1 MHCWHAKPM
10 GKGGVAAS
18 TRSSALATHARV
30 RALAP
35 SFVDD
40 TQATRKNVIGRPL
53 GLGGST
59 G

>member
-1 MHCWHAKPM
+1 MHRWYAEPM

-18 TRSSALATHARV
+18 TRSFTLATHARV

-35 SFVDD
+35 SFIDD
-40 TQATRKNVIGRPL
+40 TQATRKNVKGRPL
-53 GLGGST
+53 GLGRST